1 MYIYTKYNMFGN
13 ILKKIKLSCCCYSKC
28 SLNEDKENNKVKIKV
43 KKPITISSV

>member
-1 MYIYTKYNMFGN
+1 MLGRI
-13 ILKKIKLSCCCYSKC
+13 IKKIKISCCCYSKC